1 MATHEPK
8 ADSVRLF
15 LKDSQTKTW
24 LKTPQ
29 TALDNTLFPATDIAQ
44 NALEAAE
51 EKRFFHWELEFPEV
65 FFAPGKPGGR
75 DVQLSPNGGFDAV
88 VGNPPYSDIKGLEE
102 IFTHYLFNDYKFME
116 LRINIFAAFIERSLH
131 SSLSPI
137 GLLGFI
143 IPTAFLTQV
152 SYSSLRK
159 QILQHYSLREIIRL
173 PNEIFGDS
181 AGEVKVDT
189 CLVVVDKSQD
199 GSNLAISVL
208 IYEGFVRNEIIG
220 PDTAIQ
226 AFAIEQ
232 NNWMGQEETAFTLVP
247 PKESALLRKLEG
259 VSSPLE
265 EHCEFCLGITPYDK
279 YRGHTSEQIKNKV
292 FHANARLDDTYKR
305 LLVSGDVGRYTVTW
319 NGEEWVRY
327 GNWLAAPREQ
337 RFFTE
342 ERILIQQI
350 IDWSSLRILAG
361 WTDEELYNTQNQ
373 FNLLAHDSTNLKY
386 ILAILNSTSIT
397 YLS

>member
-1 MATHEPK
+1 MQDYLRGGGGPEQIDMFSGSEFAGVMLATDLMRQVSYLSDNTIEQTRQSAQAYRDASDHLAPYKRLLDVYTSRWFGNSRYATKK

-24 LKTPQ
+24 LRAPQ
-29 TALDNTLFPATDIAQ
+29 TTLDNTLFPATDIAR
-44 NALEAAE
+44 NALQAIE
-51 EKRFFHWELEFPEV
+51 EKHFFHWELEFPEV
-65 FFAPGKPGGR
+65 FFAPSRPGGQ

-189 CLVVVDKSQD
+189 CLAVVDKSQD

-208 IYEGFVRNEIIG
+208 IYEGFVRNGIIG

-232 NNWMGQEETAFTLVP
+232 NNWMEQEETAFTLVP

-265 EHCEFCLGITPYDK
+265 EHANFALASHPMTNIGDIHLNK
-279 YRGHTSEQIKNKV
+279 SKIK
-292 FHANARLDDTYKR
+292 FSTLM
-305 LLVSGDVGRYTVTW
+305 
-319 NGEEWVRY
+319 
-327 GNWLAAPREQ
+327 P
-337 RFFTE
+337 
-342 ERILIQQI
+342 
-350 IDWSSLRILAG
+350 
-361 WTDEELYNTQNQ
+361 
-373 FNLLAHDSTNLKY
+373 DSMIPTKGF
-386 ILAILNSTSIT
+386 
-397 YLS
+397 